1 MSYRIPK
8 IGSQGVGEDPDAIP
22 VVAAVAHEKRERSGG
37 ATTSSGKPTTSSGA
51 LKLAALRT
59 DETERALRR
68 FHVLLNATRL
78 YERHHPH
85 TLRSLDDA
93 YEGIRGVSSRLK
105 GLELRVGRGQIVVP
119 KHGDEPLADTHGE
132 LQALARE
139 LERAGIHTITFAR
152 EFHVGELDTM
162 AQLVR
167 SSLLTSEESAKH
179 DATKRWASLLSE
191 NRVEG
196 ITVNTQSD
204 RRVDSV
210 LASMIAALVAY
221 GGSTPREGEDKP
233 IAAPGFDELV
243 ATLGLLARLTPP
255 MEAARGISP
264 EEAAHAIHAA
274 MEAASKDTVRLLL
287 SSISQ
292 YAPREGEE
300 PQPYLLR
307 LSENLIFEFLGPEF
321 SAGALT
327 PTTVRPMLHRL
338 GGVLVN
344 AGKYSGPHSSSHLSS
359 FATTWSSDTY
369 REKLV
374 DKFWL
379 EMPPREKSAVLKG
392 PDVWAVPIVALRQN
406 LVQLAEAGADAPRRE
421 ARSILLNYARR
432 IDHELSPCRRSVAA
446 GLNEL
451 TGVIESLWPNQ
462 VPEDLSKGTL
472 TALEQERTPET
483 AALLAAFLE
492 TLGRIAVNRGDYAG
506 FETILTGLE
515 KAPKDKEH
523 DHMTNLARRMVAQ
536 DRWLLL
542 VDAAFANR
550 ALDPVLPRL
559 LQRDPERLL
568 DRMSLL
574 LTEPM
579 SHEMVPGMARLL
591 RTIGVPVLNLLE
603 ARLYDSRKQ
612 RVSAAIKLLAAT
624 DPERLLRGVDRAI
637 AAWEWNLQDLAVSE
651 LSRPMNSASAQSAAV
666 IFARVLADAHP
677 LVVPMMIDQIG
688 LAMEITAVP
697 QLMEIASG
705 EHEMLRDQFVR
716 IKAIEALGRMRA
728 VEAIELLRSLAEK
741 REGITYVEPGGLRA
755 AAEDALAMMEDR
767 PSSARARKTFEAAA
781 QASANFVVPRR
792 YVRVPLESPLR
803 AQIDASSTAH
813 MARVKTISLG
823 GAYLESP
830 KKLSVGDSIK
840 LEIRSGFRKLNFTAV
855 VRNIGAEGNGV
866 EFVHMK
872 DEDREKLRKLVQKNL
887 HL

>member
-22 VVAAVAHEKRERSGG
+22 VVVAVAHEKRERSGG
-37 ATTSSGKPTTSSGA
+37 ATTSSGKSTTSSGA

-359 FATTWSSDTY
+359 FANTWSSDTY

-887 HL
+887 QL

>member
-8 IGSQGVGEDPDAIP
+8 ISSQGGGDEHDAIP
-22 VVAAVAHEKRERSGG
+22 VVTAVAEGKRKPG
-37 ATTSSGKPTTSSGA
+37 AGATTSSGA
-51 LKLAALRT
+51 LKLAAPKT
-59 DETERALRR
+59 DETERAIRR
-68 FHVLLNATRL
+68 FQVLLNATRL

-93 YEGIRGVSSRLK
+93 YEAIRGVSTRLK
-105 GLELRVGRGQIVVP
+105 GLEVRVGRGQIIVP
-119 KHGDEPLADTHGE
+119 KHGEEPLSDPRGE
-132 LQALARE
+132 LRALAKE
-139 LERAGIHTITFAR
+139 LERTGIHTITFAR

-179 DATKRWASLLSE
+179 DATQRWSVLLSE
-191 NRVEG
+191 NRVKG

-221 GGSTPREGEDKP
+221 GGNTPCEGGDKP
-233 IAAPGFDELV
+233 IQAPGFDELV

-255 MEAARGISP
+255 LEAARGISP
-264 EEAAHAIHAA
+264 EEAARAIHSA
-274 MEAASKDTVRLLL
+274 MEAASRDTVRLLL
-287 SSISQ
+287 SSVSQ
-292 YAPREGEE
+292 YSPRENEE

-307 LSENLIFEFLGPEF
+307 LSESLIFEFLGPEF

-344 AGKYSGPHSSSHLSS
+344 AGKYSGPHASSHLSS
-359 FATTWSSDTY
+359 FATTWASETY

-374 DKFWL
+374 EKFWL

-392 PDVWAVPIVALRQN
+392 PDVWCVPIVALRQN
-406 LVQLAEAGADAPRRE
+406 LAQLAETGADAPRRE

-432 IDHELSPCRRSVAA
+432 IEHEESPCRRSVAA

-451 TGVIESLWPNQ
+451 TAVIESLWPNQ

-472 TALEQERTPET
+472 TALEKERTPET

-506 FETILTGLE
+506 FETVLTGLE
-515 KAPKDKEH
+515 RAPKDKEH

-542 VDAAFANR
+542 VDASFANR

-574 LTEPM
+574 LTEPG

-651 LSRPMNSASAQSAAV
+651 LSRPTNSASAQSAAG

-705 EHEMLRDQFVR
+705 EHETLRDQFVR

-728 VEAIELLRSLAEK
+728 IEATELLRSLAEK

-755 AAEDALAMMEDR
+755 AAEDALALLEDR
-767 PSSARARKTFEAAA
+767 PSSARARATFEAAA
-781 QASANFVVPRR
+781 QASANFVIPRR
-792 YVRVPLESPLR
+792 YVRVPLDSPLR
-803 AQIDASSTAH
+803 AQIDSATPQ

-887 HL
+887 QL

>member
-1 MSYRIPK
+1 LSYRIPK
-8 IGSQGVGEDPDAIP
+8 IGLQGGGDGEDAIP
-22 VVAAVAHEKRERSGG
+22 VVAAVAHEKRERSGNI
-37 ATTSSGKPTTSSGA
+37 ATSSGKPVTSSGA

-119 KHGDEPLADTHGE
+119 KHGDEPLSDTHGE

-179 DATKRWASLLSE
+179 DATKRWASLLTE

-637 AAWEWNLQDLAVSE
+637 SAWEWNLQDLAVSE

-741 REGITYVEPGGLRA
+741 REGITFVEPGGLRA
-755 AAEDALAMMEDR
+755 AAEDALALLEER
-767 PSSARARKTFEAAA
+767 PSSARARRTFEAAA
-781 QASANFVVPRR
+781 QASANFVIPRR

-803 AQIDASSTAH
+803 AQIEGAPAAH

-830 KKLSVGDSIK
+830 KKLSIGDSIK

-887 HL
+887 QF

>member
-1 MSYRIPK
+1 LSYRISK
-8 IGSQGVGEDPDAIP
+8 IGSQGGGDEHDAIP
-22 VVAAVAHEKRERSGG
+22 VVTAVAEGKRKPG
-37 ATTSSGKPTTSSGA
+37 AGATTSSGA
-51 LKLAALRT
+51 LKLAALKT

-93 YEGIRGVSSRLK
+93 YEAIRGVSTRLK
-105 GLELRVGRGQIVVP
+105 GLEVRVGRGRIIVP
-119 KHGDEPLADTHGE
+119 KHGEEPLTDPRGE
-132 LQALARE
+132 LQALAKE
-139 LERAGIHTITFAR
+139 LERTGIHTITFAR

-179 DATKRWASLLSE
+179 DATQRWSTLLTE
-191 NRVEG
+191 NRVKG

-221 GGSTPREGEDKP
+221 GGNTPREGGDKP
-233 IAAPGFDELV
+233 IQAPGFDELV

-255 MEAARGISP
+255 LEAARGISP
-264 EEAAHAIHAA
+264 EEAARAIHSA
-274 MEAASKDTVRLLL
+274 MEAASRDTVRLLL
-287 SSISQ
+287 SSVSQ
-292 YAPREGEE
+292 YSPRENEE

-307 LSENLIFEFLGPEF
+307 LSESLIFEFLGPEF

-344 AGKYSGPHSSSHLSS
+344 AGKYSGPHASSHLSS
-359 FATTWSSDTY
+359 FATTWASETY

-374 DKFWL
+374 EKFWL

-392 PDVWAVPIVALRQN
+392 PDVWCVPIVALRQN
-406 LVQLAEAGADAPRRE
+406 LAQLAEAGADAPRRE

-432 IDHELSPCRRSVAA
+432 IEHEESPCRRSVAA

-451 TGVIESLWPNQ
+451 TAVIESLWPNQ
-462 VPEDLSKGTL
+462 VPEDLSKGML
-472 TALEQERTPET
+472 TALEKERTPET

-506 FETILTGLE
+506 FETVLTGLE
-515 KAPKDKEH
+515 RAPKDKEH

-542 VDAAFANR
+542 VDASFANR

-574 LTEPM
+574 LTEPG

-651 LSRPMNSASAQSAAV
+651 LSRPTNSASAQSAAG

-705 EHEMLRDQFVR
+705 EHETLRDQFVR

-728 VEAIELLRSLAEK
+728 IEATELLRSLAEK
-741 REGITYVEPGGLRA
+741 REGITYVEAGGLRA
-755 AAEDALAMMEDR
+755 AAEDALALLEDR
-767 PSSARARKTFEAAA
+767 PSSARARATFEAAA
-781 QASANFVVPRR
+781 QASANFVIPRR
-792 YVRVPLESPLR
+792 YVRVPLDSPLR
-803 AQIDASSTAH
+803 AQIDSATPQ

-840 LEIRSGFRKLNFTAV
+840 LEIRAGFRKLNFTAV

-872 DEDREKLRKLVQKNL
+872 DEDREKLRKLVQR
-887 HL
+887 HLQL